1 MAINDFTGKNFANTD
16 NNANNY
22 PMMSPPQTIQ
32 PNQPNQFNQPNQL
45 NQPTQPYQPYQ
56 PYQAYLTN
64 QPNQFY
70 QPNQPSQ
77 FGQPNQLNQLAHT
90 ALLNEI
96 FSSIVNDP
104 ESLSS
109 IAVLETMIAQS
120 ESLKMKIAEELK
132 SRRSYALKAA
142 IKLITL
148 FELTQVELFNNETNL

>member
-45 NQPTQPYQPYQ
+45 NQPTQPYQHNP
-56 PYQAYLTN
+56 
-64 QPNQFY
+64 PNQFY
-70 QPNQPSQ
+70 QPNQFSQPS
-77 FGQPNQLNQLAHT
+77 QLNQLAHT

-109 IAVLETMIAQS
+109 IAVLEAMIEQS